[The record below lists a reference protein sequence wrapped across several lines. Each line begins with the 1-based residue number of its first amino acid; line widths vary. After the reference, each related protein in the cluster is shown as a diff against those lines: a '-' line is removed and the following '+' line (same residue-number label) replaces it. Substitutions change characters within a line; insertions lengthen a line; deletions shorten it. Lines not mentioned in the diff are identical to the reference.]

1 MKPQLIVLSFLNFIF
16 LPFRWLNPLFREGY
30 KRKLGVNDMYNVV
43 PEDSSEFLCERLQ
56 KYVFMALFMLDTTGK
71 YQKRNYSKM
80 RSFLF

>member
-1 MKPQLIVLSFLNFIF
+1 MKPQAILLSFLNFIS

-56 KYVFMALFMLDTTGK
+56 KYVLMALFLQDTTGK
-71 YQKRNYSKM
+71 YQKRSHSQMK
-80 RSFLF
+80 SF